1 MTNMTDT
8 NDQMDRVDGFRLE
21 AEPEVPPVPA
31 CVELG
36 EAAEDA
42 AGGGGVR
49 GDGETGRDRIDMSD
63 RIDKLRLWLPA
74 VHTLSQNR
82 TKGRHW
88 SQSYRARKGEAAALL
103 DALSMVPDEAWPGA
117 AMLAE
122 ACRVLG
128 LLALGQDAR
137 KIRKP
142 SFTRPAGSPRLVIAY
157 TRVTTRPLDAENW
170 CGSTKG
176 MTDCLK
182 YALPGLLPDDAPE
195 FVEIVHRQV
204 KCAKRCEEGM
214 WVELRL
220 G

>member
-1 MTNMTDT
+1 MSDRS
-8 NDQMDRVDGFRLE
+8 DQKPFQNF
-21 AEPEVPPVPA
+21 
-31 CVELG
+31 VEQWQ
-36 EAAEDA
+36 A
-42 AGGGGVR
+42 AGGPQWNPAPQSP
-49 GDGETGRDRIDMSD
+49 TGRMFVTGLSAAHL
-63 RIDKLRLWLPA
+63 KVSQSPGLRLWLPA

-103 DALSMVPDEAWPGA
+103 DALSQVPDAAWPGA
-117 AMLAE
+117 VMLGE

-142 SFTRPAGSPRLVIAY
+142 LFTRPADSPRLVLYY

-195 FVEIVHRQV
+195 FVEIVHKQV
-204 KCAKRCEEGM
+204 KCAKRCEEGT

-220 G
+220 GDGEKRSGGD